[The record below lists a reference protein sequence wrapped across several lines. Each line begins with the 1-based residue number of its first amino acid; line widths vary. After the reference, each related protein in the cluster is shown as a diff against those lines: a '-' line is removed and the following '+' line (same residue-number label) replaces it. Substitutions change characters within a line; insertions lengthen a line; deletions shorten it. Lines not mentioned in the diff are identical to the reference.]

1 MKKILKFVITI
12 AIIVAIFFGIKA
24 LAGNSGSN
32 NGTYTYFASAE
43 NSKSLKKSQIEKE
56 LTEVFDYIT
65 SGEHAGSISDEVK
78 QSLESGELYNYR
90 LFVEQY
96 EILSTDYI
104 NATALS
110 VENSSNL
117 QAETINAHKDF
128 ITSLNKLYSSSKILG
143 NHIKKVA
150 MPNVNDFESYF
161 NDIVADYKIVVEKYS
176 VLCIKLNNLVKKD
189 VYNGSMMSYNLTLDE
204 LETKMLSFAL
214 NNNAIMED
222 AKTMTQNI
230 VALKSNQTNEKFVL
244 ALSQVKDIDSLLKA
258 EDKTSFVNSS
268 QDENLQ
274 LVAQVLFNISKGE

>member
-24 LAGNSGSN
+24 LVGNSGSN

-43 NSKSLKKSQIEKE
+43 NNKSLKKSQIEKE

-110 VENSSNL
+110 VKNSSNL

-128 ITSLNKLYSSSKILG
+128 VASLNKLYSSSKILG

-176 VLCIKLNNLVKKD
+176 VLCTKLNNLVKKD

-230 VALKSNQTNEKFVL
+230 TALKSNQTNEKFVL

-258 EDKTSFVNSS
+258 EDKISFVNSS

-274 LVAQVLFNISKGE
+274 LIAQVLFNISKGE